1 MVNIVF
7 SEKFVTQF
15 ESLSQKIQGVAHK
28 KIEMFRA
35 NPKHPSL
42 KTHKLNGALKGYF
55 SFSVDYEVRIVF
67 EFREK
72 GTVHFLKI
80 GSHEVYR

>member
-7 SEKFVTQF
+7 SEKFISQF
-15 ESLSQKIQGVAHK
+15 ELLSPKLQKLAHK
-28 KIEMFRA
+28 KIDMFRV

-42 KTHKLNGALKGYF
+42 KSHKLNGALEGYF
-55 SFSVDYEVRIVF
+55 SFSVDFQTRIVF
-67 EFREK
+67 EY
-72 GTVHFLKI
+72 GINGSVNFLKI